1 MKKLTY
7 GILRLIYKKT
17 GSGKQWSINGFGSG
31 TRDSL
36 YSIIP
41 SRVVDPDSYESGSRS
56 GSSLFSQ
63 CGSGLNP
70 VLDSDPD

>member
-41 SRVVDPDSYESGSRS
+41 SRVVDPDSY
-56 GSSLFSQ
+56 
-63 CGSGLNP
+63 
-70 VLDSDPD
+70 